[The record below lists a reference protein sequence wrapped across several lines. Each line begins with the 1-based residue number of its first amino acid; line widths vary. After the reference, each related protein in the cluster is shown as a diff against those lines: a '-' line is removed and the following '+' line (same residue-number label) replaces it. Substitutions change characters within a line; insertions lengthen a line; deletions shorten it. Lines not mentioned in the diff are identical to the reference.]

1 MRSKSITSKS
11 IFGGY
16 KKGEDIVTAALLHL
30 MELGGPALMNS
41 LFGDIGVE
49 TTTHVNTQVKGK
61 KSIPDG
67 ELRANYHIYIAKCR
81 NMYKYVERF
90 MGKLKINT

>member
-1 MRSKSITSKS
+1 MRSNSITSKS

-61 KSIPDG
+61 SLFLMENCVLIIIFILKVKSSRGRSIT
-67 ELRANYHIYIAKCR
+67 IITS
-81 NMYKYVERF
+81 VSW
-90 MGKLKINT
+90 

>member
-1 MRSKSITSKS
+1 MRSNSITSKS

-16 KKGEDIVTAALLHL
+16 KKGEDIVTAALFHL

-41 LFGDIGVE
+41 LFGDLGVE
-49 TTTHVNTQVKGK
+49 MTTHVNTQVNGT

-67 ELRANYHIYIAKCR
+67 ELRATIHH
-81 NMYKYVERF
+81 
-90 MGKLKINT
+90 L